1 MVVVPARGGSKG
13 IKLKNLKKI
22 NGLSLVEMV
31 GKVISELDY
40 INKAIVSTDHPK
52 IARLAN
58 KSGLE
63 SPFMR
68 PKELSGDFIS
78 DVEVLTH
85 AVKEIEIIDKIQYDF
100 IVMLQ
105 PTSPSRKPYHVT
117 ETILKIIEKNY
128 DSVITIS
135 KLDSKY
141 HPLKQFTLDDKNVK
155 YYDNNGQSII
165 ARQQLNDTYIRNGLV
180 YVLTRD
186 CLMKQK
192 KVIGNNCGYLI
203 INEPTANIDTLEDL
217 KLAQDLISS
226 DT

>member
-31 GKVISELDY
+31 GRVVNDLDY
-40 INKAIVSTDHPK
+40 INRAIVSTDHLK
-52 IARLAN
+52 IANLAK

-63 SPFMR
+63 IPFMR
-68 PKELSGDFIS
+68 PKDLSGDFIS

-85 AVKEIEIIDKIQYDF
+85 AVNEIEKIDKIQYDF

-105 PTSPSRKPYHVT
+105 PTSPTRKSYHVT
-117 ETILKIIEKNY
+117 ETILKIIEKKY

-135 KLDSKY
+135 KLDSKH
-141 HPLKQFTLDDKNVK
+141 HPLKQFLLDGHNIK

-180 YVLTRD
+180 YVMTRD
-186 CLMKQK
+186 CLINQK
-192 KVIGNNCGYLI
+192 KVIGENCGYLI
-203 INEPTANIDTLEDL
+203 IDEPIANIDSHEDL
-217 KLAQDLISS
+217 KLAQKLISRR
-226 DT
+226 T